1 MAALEAASLMPLEGR
16 FTMPENEET
25 PAEQAVE
32 EPQEPAAAPEAD
44 GKPGPWADPEAA
56 RKEIEK
62 LRKESAN
69 YRTKAK
75 ELEPLA
81 KKAKELE
88 DAQKTEQE
96 RLTEQ
101 LKAFEERIQTFRQ
114 RAVRSEV
121 RALAAS
127 EFADPE
133 DAHAF
138 LSLDSYVGEDGDVD
152 TDAIQRDLK
161 DLLKRKPHLAKPA
174 DNSPRRPA
182 PDRSQGSS
190 GNGNR
195 TPSDPGAIF
204 AGIMDKAL
212 KGR

>member
-1 MAALEAASLMPLEGR
+1 MS
-16 FTMPENEET
+16 ENEET
-25 PAEQAVE
+25 TEQVE
-32 EPQEPAAAPEAD
+32 TEPQQPETAPEAEQRATD
-44 GKPGPWADPEAA
+44 PWADPETA

-62 LRKESAN
+62 LRKESAG

-81 KKAKELE
+81 RKAKELE
-88 DAQKTEQE
+88 DAQKSEQE

-101 LKAFEERIQTFRQ
+101 LTAAESRIKAVQQ

-121 RALAAS
+121 RALAAAQ
-127 EFADPE
+127 FADPD

-138 LSLDSYVGEDGDVD
+138 LALDSYVTDDGDVD
-152 TDAIQRDLK
+152 TEAIQRDLA
-161 DLLKRKPHLAKPA
+161 DLLKRKPHLARPA

-182 PDRSQGSS
+182 PDRTQGSS

-195 TPSDPGAIF
+195 SSSDPGVIF
-204 AGIMDKAL
+204 AGLMDQAL